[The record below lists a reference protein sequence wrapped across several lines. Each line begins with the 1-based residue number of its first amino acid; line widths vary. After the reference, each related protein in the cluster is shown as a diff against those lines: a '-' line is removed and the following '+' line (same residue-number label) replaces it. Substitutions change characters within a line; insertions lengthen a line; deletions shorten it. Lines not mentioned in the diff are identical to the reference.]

1 MVISSIFIKVGL
13 EIQEKVFSTRRVM
26 YSIHKEYDSS
36 RQQNLQLLDDPSV
49 IYMESIKG
57 QWKSWRGLCW
67 NSSAQDNS
75 PNIVSQDWSC

>member
-49 IYMESIKG
+49 IYMESNVGIHKG
-57 QWKSWRGLCW
+57 PMKSLERSLLKFI
-67 NSSAQDNS
+67 SKR
-75 PNIVSQDWSC
+75 